1 MFKDNKKGWYF
12 LCAVVAA
19 VIIFICF
26 SIYINQSTLVE
37 SLSQTMQNKGTKVVS
52 YQLYSK
58 TKALIGGDS
67 IYLVKAANGK
77 QYHVDVDHNHL
88 VISTTETK

>member
-1 MFKDNKKGWYF
+1 MSKDNKNGWYF
-12 LCAVVAA
+12 FYAVVAG

-26 SIYINQSTLVE
+26 SIYINQSTLVG
-37 SLSQTMQNKGTKVVS
+37 SLSQTMQNKGTKMVS

-88 VISTTETK
+88 VISTAETK

>member
-1 MFKDNKKGWYF
+1 MSKDNKKGWFF
-12 LCAVVAA
+12 LCAVVAG

-26 SIYINQSTLVE
+26 SIYINQSTLVG
-37 SLSQTMQNKGTKVVS
+37 SLSQTMQNKDTTLVS

-58 TKALIGGDS
+58 NKAFGGDS
-67 IYLVKAANGK
+67 IYSVKAANGK

-88 VISTTETK
+88 VISTVETK